1 MKSHK
6 YSGDKLFDIA
16 VYTIISLI
24 TLTVLLPLVYVY
36 MSSFAPKS
44 EFITRSFF
52 LIPREFTLDAYKYL
66 LNSKEFISAFMN
78 SLVITI
84 VGTFINMLFT
94 TLMAYALSKKW
105 LPGRSK
111 INFLVMFTMLFSG
124 GMIPLFLIVGQLGLM
139 DSYWALWLTSA
150 ISPFYLIVMRSL
162 FSNIPAEL
170 EEAAKIDG
178 CGEWR
183 ILFKIAL
190 PLAKPALATFTIFYL
205 VAHWNSYFDAIL
217 YIQDQSKMPLQVFL
231 RRLLILDE
239 DVLAGEINDILFSP
253 AVGMAAIV
261 ITITPLI
268 IIFPFFQK
276 YFNKGFLLGSV
287 KD

>member
-1 MKSHK
+1 MRKLK
-6 YSGDKLFDIA
+6 ITEDRLFDIA
-16 VYTIISLI
+16 VYTIISII
-24 TLTVLLPLVYVY
+24 TLSVILPILYVY
-36 MSSFAPKS
+36 TSSFAARS

-52 LIPREFTLDAYKYL
+52 LIPRNVTFDAYRYL
-66 LNSKEFISAFMN
+66 LSSSEFIVAFKN
-78 SLVITI
+78 AVVITGI
-84 VGTFINMLFT
+84 GTFINMFMT
-94 TLMAYALSKKW
+94 TLMAYALSKNW
-105 LPGRSK
+105 LPGRK
-111 INFLVMFTMLFSG
+111 QINFLILFTMIFTG
-124 GMIPLFLIVGQLGLM
+124 GMIPLFLIVSNLGLI

-162 FSNIPAEL
+162 FTNIPREL

-183 ILFKIAL
+183 LLLTVAL
-190 PLAKPALATFTIFYL
+190 PLAKPAIATFTIFYM

-217 YIQDQSKMPLQVFL
+217 YLQDPNKMPLQVLL

-239 DVLAGEINDILFSP
+239 DLITSDNDILFSP

-268 IIFPFFQK
+268 ILFPFFQK